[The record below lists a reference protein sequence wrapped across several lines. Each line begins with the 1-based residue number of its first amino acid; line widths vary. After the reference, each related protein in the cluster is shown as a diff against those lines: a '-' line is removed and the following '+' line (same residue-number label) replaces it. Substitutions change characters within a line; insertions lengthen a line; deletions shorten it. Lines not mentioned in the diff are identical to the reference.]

1 MAGHPSPGS
10 SQNEGSQVFTIP
22 YGLASVEALASQQRP
37 AAKGTSVGRPAI
49 RSRYSAA
56 RVSLNPQSGLNR
68 RALLKHHFS
77 LAVLYIKQWIAASVR
92 LYSSPIS

>member
-10 SQNEGSQVFTIP
+10 FQNEGSQVFTIP
-22 YGLASVEALASQQRP
+22 YGQASVEALASQQRP
-37 AAKGTSVGRPAI
+37 AAKGTFAGRPAI

-56 RVSLNPQSGLNR
+56 RVSLNPQSGLNC

-77 LAVLYIKQWIAASVR
+77 LAVLFIKQWTAASVR
-92 LYSSPIS
+92 LCSNPLS